1 MKTKANSIHIL
12 TALFMVLLNTAY
24 AFPEGRLKQ
33 DDIYL
38 VIYTTKKG
46 HTGHVGFAV
55 DNYKVVVRQVVKDN
69 DTITRYDSLR
79 THSLTYFDLWGPADI
94 QVGELD
100 QDLPAR
106 YYILPKSSSERR
118 ITADYFL
125 SKGLPHSYDY
135 PCDALIRI
143 RTTPSQDARMKAI
156 AEAMQSEK
164 NFFNGRSHNCTDYVL
179 ECLNRLF
186 NKNITAR
193 EYIPFQWSSTP
204 NQLYKKILE
213 TLEVEILKAAGEE
226 VNNSFWKE
234 RVINTVIY
242 NQFINHEKTK
252 E

>member
-1 MKTKANSIHIL
+1 MSINSIHIIL
-12 TALFMVLLNTAY
+12 TILTILLPSTRPIAAERNAH
-24 AFPEGRLKQ
+24 

-46 HTGHVGFAV
+46 YTGHVGFAV
-55 DNYKVVVRQVVKDN
+55 DNYKVVVREEAQGAE
-69 DTITRYDSLR
+69 TILHYDSVK

-94 QVGELD
+94 GVGELD
-100 QDLPAR
+100 QNLAAR
-106 YYILPKSSSERR
+106 YYILPRSSSERR
-118 ITADYFL
+118 ITVDYFL

-143 RTTPSQDARMKAI
+143 RTTPAQDAMIKSI
-156 AEAMQSEK
+156 AETVRSEK

-179 ECLNRLF
+179 ECLNKLF
-186 NKNITAR
+186 NKNITAK

-204 NQLYKKILE
+204 NQLYKKIIE
-213 TLEVEILKAAGEE
+213 SLEVEILKAAGEE